1 MKNLQTYLNSKGAT
15 LKTDGVIGPQTLT
28 VLDSYIKTEIRNR
41 KYVMPVDGLV
51 WLRTDQIFSNKY
63 DDFVVCYKAGKIVY
77 VAPASTTA
85 GDFYIY
91 NPFTVGGITGT
102 AVAVPQ
108 QVTNSHRFVTSSN
121 WKTLWL
127 GAPYFMQIL
136 PITIHRDSNRDRNV
150 DKMNKQVGLFGINF
164 HKGGIG
170 NWVNKHSAGCQTVP
184 DKDWFEIIKRFNPG
198 QVIDFTLID

>member
-1 MKNLQTYLNSKGAT
+1 MKNLQIYLNLKGAN
-15 LKTDGVIGPQTLT
+15 LATDGVIGSKTLSA
-28 VLDSYIKTEIRNR
+28 LDGYIKGEIKAR

-51 WLRTDQIFSNKY
+51 WLRTDMVFSNKY
-63 DDFVVCYKAGKIVY
+63 DDFVVCYKAGRIVY

-102 AVAVPQ
+102 AVAVAQ
-108 QVTNSHRFVTSSN
+108 QVTKSHRFVTSSN

-127 GAPYFMQIL
+127 GAPYFQQIL
-136 PITIHRDSNRDRNV
+136 PITIYRDGTKDRNV
-150 DKMNKQVGLFGINF
+150 DQINRQFGLFGINF
-164 HKGGIG
+164 HKGGLG

-184 DKDWFEIIKRFNPG
+184 DAHWFEIVKRFNAG

>member
-1 MKNLQTYLNSKGAT
+1 MKNLQIYLNTKGA
-15 LKTDGVIGPQTLT
+15 KIANDGVIGPKTLSA
-28 VLDSYIKTEIRNR
+28 LDAYIKGEIKAR

-51 WLRTDQIFSNKY
+51 WLRTDMVFSNKY
-63 DDFVVCYKAGKIVY
+63 DDFVVCYKSGRIVY

-102 AVAVPQ
+102 AVAVAQ
-108 QVTNSHRFVTSSN
+108 QVTKSHRFVTSSN

-127 GAPYFMQIL
+127 GAPYFQQIL
-136 PITIHRDSNRDRNV
+136 PITIYRDGTKDRNV
-150 DKMNKQVGLFGINF
+150 DQINRQFGLFGINF
-164 HKGGIG
+164 HKGGLG

-184 DKDWFEIIKRFNPG
+184 DAHWFEIVKRFNAG
-198 QVIDFTLID
+198 QLIDFTLID

>member
-1 MKNLQTYLNSKGAT
+1 MKNLQIYLNTKGA
-15 LKTDGVIGPQTLT
+15 KIANDGVIGAKTLSA
-28 VLDSYIKTEIRNR
+28 LDTYIKGEIKAR

-51 WLRTDQIFSNKY
+51 WLRTDMVFSNKY
-63 DDFVVCYKAGKIVY
+63 DDFVVCYKAGRIVY

-102 AVAVPQ
+102 AVAAAQ
-108 QVTNSHRFVTSSN
+108 QVIKSHRFVTSSN

-127 GAPYFMQIL
+127 GAPYFQQIL
-136 PITIHRDSNRDRNV
+136 PITIYRDGTKDRNV
-150 DKMNKQVGLFGINF
+150 DQINRQFGLFGINF
-164 HKGGIG
+164 HKGGLG

-184 DKDWFEIIKRFNPG
+184 DAHWFEIVKRFNSG
-198 QVIDFTLID
+198 QLIDFTLID